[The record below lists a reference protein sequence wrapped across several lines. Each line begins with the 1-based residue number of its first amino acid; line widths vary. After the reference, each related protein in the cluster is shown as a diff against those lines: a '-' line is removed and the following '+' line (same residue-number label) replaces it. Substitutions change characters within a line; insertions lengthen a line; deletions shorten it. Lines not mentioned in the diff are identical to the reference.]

1 MIRVRPAPFLAV
13 VATGTAISMS
23 VLAGWQRG
31 GWLAERLVWV
41 AIGVVLVAGA
51 HLLPALCRS
60 APLSGRVVGAVL
72 WLGCMGAASYGH
84 ATFFLLS
91 QLHAGELR
99 VSAVPV
105 ASIPPHRELT
115 AVMADRA
122 SVTSELARADAR
134 RCIRDC
140 PAWQARRTSLAA
152 RLDALD
158 AEAAD
163 VRRYQAN
170 EDGNAERRVTAR
182 DDPVTA
188 RLAMFCGI
196 QEARLDLF
204 AGLAFAAV
212 LEGMA
217 CLLWLLA
224 LTPQASVSSTGRSH
238 EATHDVTAET
248 PSART
253 PVPSPR
259 STPVRSTV
267 PPVVPPPTV
276 TLPESDIARL
286 RRDIESGAVRPTV
299 ASIRQHLGCSQ
310 ARASALRRQLADL
323 TA

>member
-1 MIRVRPAPFLAV
+1 MIRVRPALLLAV

-60 APLSGRVVGAVL
+60 APIFGRVIGTVL
-72 WLGCMGAASYGH
+72 WLGCMAAASYGH

-91 QLHAGELR
+91 QFHAGELR
-99 VSAVPV
+99 VSAAPV
-105 ASIPPHRELT
+105 ASIPAHRELT

-122 SVTSELARADAR
+122 LVTAELARADAR
-134 RCIRDC
+134 RCTRDC
-140 PAWQARRTSLAA
+140 PTWQARRTSLAA

-163 VRRYQAN
+163 VRRYQVI

-188 RLAMFCGI
+188 RLATLCGI
-196 QEARLDLF
+196 VDTKLDLF

-212 LEGMA
+212 LEGVA
-217 CLLWLLA
+217 CLLWWIA
-224 LTPQASVSSTGRSH
+224 LISQTPESSVTDRH
-238 EATHDVTAET
+238 AVAHDVTAET
-248 PSART
+248 SLVTTLVQSPT
-253 PVPSPR
+253 P
-259 STPVRSTV
+259 TTVRSTI
-267 PPVVPPPTV
+267 PPVVQPTV
-276 TLPESDIARL
+276 TPPESDIARL
-286 RRDIESGAVRPTV
+286 RRAIESGVVKPTV
-299 ASIRQHLGCSQ
+299 AGIRQHLGCSQ
-310 ARASALRRQLADL
+310 AKASALRRQLTDL
-323 TA
+323 VA

>member
-1 MIRVRPAPFLAV
+1 MIRVRPVPLLAV
-13 VATGTAISMS
+13 MATGTAISMS

-60 APLSGRVVGAVL
+60 APLSGRLVSVVL
-72 WLGCMGAASYGH
+72 WIGCMAAASYGH

-91 QLHAGELR
+91 QLHAGEVR
-99 VSAVPV
+99 VLAVPV
-105 ASIPPHRELT
+105 AHVPVHRELT

-122 SVTSELARADAR
+122 SVTTELARTDAR

-140 PAWQARRTSLAA
+140 PALQARRMSLAA

-163 VRRYQAN
+163 VRRYQVI

-188 RLAMFCGI
+188 RLATFCGI
-196 QEARLDLF
+196 PETRLDLF
-204 AGLAFAAV
+204 AGLAFAAI
-212 LEGMA
+212 LEGVA
-217 CLLWLLA
+217 CLLWWVA
-224 LTPQASVSSTGRSH
+224 LIPQAQESSVTDRHGGK
-238 EATHDVTAET
+238 HDVTAET
-248 PSART
+248 ARVTTLTQSAAPST
-253 PVPSPR
+253 VH
-259 STPVRSTV
+259 STV
-267 PPVVPPPTV
+267 PPVEPPTV
-276 TLPESDIARL
+276 PFPQSDLARL
-286 RRDIESGAVRPTV
+286 RHDIKSGAVKPTV
-299 ASIRQHLGCSQ
+299 AGIRQHLGCSQ
-310 ARASALRRQLADL
+310 AKASALRRQLADL

>member
-1 MIRVRPAPFLAV
+1 MIRVRPALLLAV
-13 VATGTAISMS
+13 LATGTAISMS

-41 AIGVVLVAGA
+41 AIGIVLVTGA

-72 WLGCMGAASYGH
+72 WLGCMAAASYGH

-99 VSAVPV
+99 VLAVPV
-105 ASIPPHRELT
+105 ASIATHRELT

-122 SVTSELARADAR
+122 SVTAELARVDAR

-140 PAWQARRTSLAA
+140 PTWQARRTSLAA

-163 VRRYQAN
+163 VRRYQAI
-170 EDGNAERRVTAR
+170 EDGNAGHRVTAR

-196 QEARLDLF
+196 PEARLDLF
-204 AGLAFAAV
+204 AGLGFAVV
-212 LEGMA
+212 LEGLA
-217 CLLWLLA
+217 CLLWWVA
-224 LTPQASVSSTGRSH
+224 LVPQAPQSSVTDRH
-238 EATHDVTAET
+238 AVARDVTVET
-248 PSART
+248 APVTT
-253 PVPSPR
+253 PAQSPA
-259 STPVRSTV
+259 TTTVQSTV
-267 PPVVPPPTV
+267 PTVVQPTV
-276 TLPESDIARL
+276 TLPESDLARL
-286 RRDIESGAVRPTV
+286 RRDIESGAVKPTV
-299 ASIRQHLGCSQ
+299 AGIRQHLGCSQ
-310 ARASALRRQLADL
+310 AKASALRRQLADF